1 MQMDVECQN
10 QSQNP
15 NYNIYSIVISQ
26 VMRDQEQLPSLPSLT
41 LKIRTAIADPNAS
54 GDSLAELISIDPSL
68 LLY

>member
-1 MQMDVECQN
+1 MQMDVQC
-10 QSQNP
+10 QSQSP
-15 NYNIYSIVISQ
+15 NYNFYSIVISQ

>member
-1 MQMDVECQN
+1 MQMDVECQ
-10 QSQNP
+10 SKSP